1 MEFVDELIEA
11 RDAYER
17 REWLV
22 AYRALSDLDAGNL
35 RADDFEALATTAYLL
50 GRRNDCVQALQR
62 AFQTNVDEGDD
73 LAASRTAFRLAL
85 VLITGGEPAV
95 ASGWAAR
102 GERIIDDYDGGIVER
117 GYLRMYETFRNLFTG
132 DLAAALD
139 AAGDATELGR
149 RFRDPDL
156 LAHGLIAT
164 GRLTTLAGQVPE
176 GLRLMDEAMVG
187 VVAGEVSPV
196 FSGIVYCA
204 MIEGCVWVSDFGRVV
219 EWTRA
224 LSNWCESQPGLVA
237 FTGQC
242 AVHRGQ
248 LMKLHGAYADAI
260 DELSRAAER
269 YAIAGGDPAV
279 GLSHQERGD
288 VLRLVGD
295 FAAAEEAYAE
305 AIRFGN
311 DSQPGRSLLYLAR
324 GDIDEAATSI
334 RRVLDENDNPVMR
347 NRLLPAA
354 IEIMVAVG
362 DLDRADI
369 YTDELHQITESFGC
383 AALRAAS
390 GLAAAQLA
398 LARDQPAAA
407 IAAIRPAM
415 ERWAELS
422 APYELARCRVLVAR
436 ALRQTGDEPTA
447 KSELAAAHDAFV
459 ALGAKRAA
467 REAARLLG
475 TDEVPGGLSRREVEV
490 LQLVAAGRTNAEIA
504 GELYVAEK
512 TVARHLSNIFT
523 KLNVSSR
530 TAAAA
535 FAFENQLT

>member
-1 MEFVDELIEA
+1 MEFVDQLIEA

-17 REWLV
+17 REWLA
-22 AYRALSDLDAGNL
+22 AYRALSDLDSGDL

-62 AFQTNVDEGDD
+62 AFQTHVDEGDD
-73 LAASRTAFRLAL
+73 LAASRSAFRLAL
-85 VLITGGEPAV
+85 VLITGGEPTV

-102 GERIIDDYDGGIVER
+102 GERIIDDVDTDIVER
-117 GYLRMYETFRNLFTG
+117 GYLSIYETFRNLFAG
-132 DLAAALD
+132 ELAAALE
-139 AAGDATELGR
+139 AAAETVESGR

-156 LAHGLIAT
+156 LAHGLIAS
-164 GRLTTLAGQVPE
+164 GRLTTLAGHVQD

-196 FSGIVYCA
+196 SSGIVYCT

-224 LSNWCESQPGLVA
+224 LSNWCDSQPGLVA

-248 LMKLHGAYADAI
+248 LMKLHGAFASAI
-260 DELSRAAER
+260 DELNRAAER
-269 YAIAGGDPAV
+269 YALAGGDPAV

-288 VLRLVGD
+288 VLRMIGD
-295 FAAAEEAYAE
+295 FAAAEEAYAD
-305 AIRFGN
+305 ATKFGS
-311 DSQPGRSLLYLAR
+311 DSQPGRSLLHLAR
-324 GDIDEAATSI
+324 GDADAAATSI
-334 RRVLDENDNPVMR
+334 RRVLDEDDNPVVR

-362 DLDRADI
+362 DLDEAED
-369 YTDELHQITESFGC
+369 YTDELREITESFGC
-383 AALRAAS
+383 AALRAAT

-407 IAAIRPAM
+407 IASVRPAI

-422 APYELARCRVLVAR
+422 APYETARCRLLLGR

-447 KSELAAAHDAFV
+447 ESELAAARDAFI

-467 REAARLLG
+467 REVAQQLG
-475 TDEVPGGLSRREVEV
+475 TVEQPGGLSPREVEV
-490 LQLVAAGRTNAEIA
+490 LRLVAAGRTNAEIA

-512 TVARHLSNIFT
+512 TVARHLSNMFT
-523 KLNVSSR
+523 KLDVTSR

-535 FAFENQLT
+535 FAFEHGLD